1 MAGNIAANVTPA
13 ARRAEPAPV
22 MSNAAGRTNTPAT
35 RILRGLKRVRN
46 SSPNSRVPILELVR
60 VVDGCTGISSVDD
73 AAQAIDRQ
81 FGARMRR
88 ARRYH
93 DTKAIPAA
101 ITASPPEFVKGRSGA
116 ASAGKRE
123 LRLGSQINIS
133 TPSAVKPPPLNTN
146 IRIINANPAPAATRN
161 ARPRRNAAFMRAVPG
176 KYLPAPAARPRF
188 RPPAARLA
196 RRAVPAPSGSRSR
209 SRAGLRCDTA
219 AHAAGTRSAATIHR
233 SGCAGAPRTPSVH
246 QGCPATAA
254 GPP

>member
-60 VVDGCTGISSVDD
+60 VLDGCTGISSVDD
-73 AAQAIDRQ
+73 APQAIDRQ

-101 ITASPPEFVKGRSGA
+101 IAASPPEFVKGRSGA
-116 ASAGKRE
+116 ASAGKSE

-133 TPSAVKPPPLNTN
+133 TPSAVKPPPLKTN

-161 ARPRRNAAFMRAVPG
+161 AQPRAAASSNAGGDASWTNARW
-176 KYLPAPAARPRF
+176 AA
-188 RPPAARLA
+188 
-196 RRAVPAPSGSRSR
+196 
-209 SRAGLRCDTA
+209 T
-219 AHAAGTRSAATIHR
+219 SAAATETVR
-233 SGCAGAPRTPSVH
+233 ATPDTNRTLATGHSVE
-246 QGCPATAA
+246 AR
-254 GPP
+254 